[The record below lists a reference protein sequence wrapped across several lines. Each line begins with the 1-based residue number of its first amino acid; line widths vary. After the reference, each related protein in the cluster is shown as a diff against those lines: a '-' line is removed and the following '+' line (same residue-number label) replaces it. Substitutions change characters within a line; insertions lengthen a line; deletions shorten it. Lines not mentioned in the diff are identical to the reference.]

1 MEKLVQN
8 GLINENIPK
17 HLQLVLKKP
26 TGESRQNSV
35 IIVVKNIT
43 SQLLFIEEA
52 NEILKNL
59 PINIKQEICAMS
71 NHNFQIKLR
80 KYMFDRTLAKLL
92 SLHKLD
98 GNVPFEHFF

>member
-1 MEKLVQN
+1 MRMEKLVQN

-43 SQLLFIEEA
+43 S
-52 NEILKNL
+52 
-59 PINIKQEICAMS
+59 
-71 NHNFQIKLR
+71 
-80 KYMFDRTLAKLL
+80 
-92 SLHKLD
+92 
-98 GNVPFEHFF
+98 

>member
-1 MEKLVQN
+1 MDYSNILFKTRPKHNKMRMEKLVQN

-43 SQLLFIEEA
+43 S
-52 NEILKNL
+52 
-59 PINIKQEICAMS
+59 
-71 NHNFQIKLR
+71 
-80 KYMFDRTLAKLL
+80 
-92 SLHKLD
+92 
-98 GNVPFEHFF
+98 